1 MKHSLSARCFL
12 AELLR
17 PAFRP
22 SHRARAPQLDRQRRV
37 LCTTDHNRVIK
48 PHATPPIFFGD
59 FLPLPRRYHERKFAS
74 KSGQQ
79 EALENITFS
88 RA

>member
-1 MKHSLSARCFL
+1 LPSFYDRHFA
-12 AELLR
+12 
-17 PAFRP
+17 PATW
-22 SHRARAPQLDRQRRV
+22 RARRSSTERRV

-59 FLPLPRRYHERKFAS
+59 FLPLPRRYHERNFAS

-79 EALENITFS
+79 KALENITFS